1 MVRGLIIIG
10 VLLGSMLGAQEE
22 DTSRDSALKLA
33 AMVPLNVAIR
43 DFKMPQYD
51 DKDRRPSATITAREI
66 RRISDSRFILEDLR
80 IILFTDGVE
89 SGDIVTPRAV
99 YDIKHDLLVGREKI
113 KITTPTAISKGRGF
127 IYHMESRIDEKSG
140 KEEKFRKFAILSEVT
155 SLMWVEKPKNP

>member
-1 MVRGLIIIG
+1 MVRRLIIIG

-22 DTSRDSALKLA
+22 DASRDSALKLA

-43 DFKMPQYD
+43 DFKMPQYGE
-51 DKDRRPSATITAREI
+51 DRQPSATITAREI

-113 KITTPTAISKGRGF
+113 KITTPTVISEGRGF
-127 IYHMESRIDEKSG
+127 IYHIESRKS
-140 KEEKFRKFAILSEVT
+140 AIRSEVT
-155 SLMWVEKPKNP
+155 SLIRFEKPENP